1 VNRRLGPQGAIV
13 VKREAGFSLTEIL
26 VATVITTLGV
36 LGVAP
41 MMIYGTHLQSSARD
55 GAVAINMAVAELE
68 RIRMLPV
75 WAPERQNGGSLTAN
89 VANHFVVSGDV
100 TLRWVI
106 ADGPACGPPTWA
118 PATVECSRTISVV
131 AFHRNV
137 RARRGRVD
145 GMVPR

>member
-1 VNRRLGPQGAIV
+1 

-26 VATVITTLGV
+26 VATVLTTVGV
-36 LGVAP
+36 LGAAP
-41 MMIYGTHLQSSARD
+41 LMVYGTNLQYSSRD
-55 GAVAINMAVAELE
+55 GSLAVNLAVAELE

-89 VANHFVVSGDV
+89 VANHFRIDGDV
-100 TLRWVI
+100 TMRWVI
-106 ADGPACGPPTWA
+106 ANGPACGPPTWA
-118 PATVECSRTISVV
+118 PATIECSHTISVV
-131 AFHRNV
+131 ATHRNL